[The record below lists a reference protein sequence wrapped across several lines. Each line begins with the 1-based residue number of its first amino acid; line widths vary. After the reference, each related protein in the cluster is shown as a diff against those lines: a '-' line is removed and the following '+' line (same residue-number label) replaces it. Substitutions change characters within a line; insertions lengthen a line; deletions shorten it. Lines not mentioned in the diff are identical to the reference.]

1 MSEAIKFRK
10 SALNALV
17 GNAIS
22 TIREK
27 RNEPAASIEK
37 RANLKD
43 IRKIE
48 SGEAT
53 LTVLSLFKIGAAL
66 HVPPRIL
73 IPTFDMLQAWQP
85 PQNTEEVKL
94 SDDEEQVEDNKTVD
108 LPKGEV
114 IKFRKSALNSL
125 VGKSIYLIRDK
136 QDESIASIEKKANVK
151 DLKKIEVGEATL
163 TVLSLFKI
171 GAALHVPPRILIP
184 TFDMLQAW
192 QPSQNTEEV
201 KLSDDE
207 EQVEDG
213 KAVDLS
219 G

>member
-37 RANLKD
+37 RVNLKD
-43 IRKIE
+43 IKKIE

-94 SDDEEQVEDNKTVD
+94 SDDEEQEDNKTVD

-114 IKFRKSALNSL
+114 IKFRKSALNFL

-136 QDESIASIEKKANVK
+136 QDESVASIEKKANVK

-171 GAALHVPPRILIP
+171 GAALHVPPRTLIP
-184 TFDMLQAW
+184 TFAELQVW
-192 QPSQNTEEV
+192 QPPQNTKEV
-201 KLSDDE
+201 KPSDDE

>member
-10 SALNALV
+10 AALNALV

-37 RANLKD
+37 RVNLKD
-43 IRKIE
+43 IKKIE

-85 PQNTEEVKL
+85 TQNTEEVKL
-94 SDDEEQVEDNKTVD
+94 SDDEEQEDNKTVD

-114 IKFRKSALNSL
+114 IKFRKSALNFL

-171 GAALHVPPRILIP
+171 GAALHVAPRTLIP
-184 TFDMLQAW
+184 TFAELQVW
-192 QPSQNTEEV
+192 QPPQNTKEV
-201 KLSDDE
+201 KPSDDE
-207 EQVEDG
+207 ERVEDG

>member
-17 GNAIS
+17 GNSIY

-43 IRKIE
+43 IKKIE

-53 LTVLSLFKIGAAL
+53 LTVASLYKIAAAL
-66 HVPPRIL
+66 HVAPRTL
-73 IPTFDMLQAWQP
+73 IPTFAELQAWQP
-85 PQNTEEVKL
+85 PQNSKEVK
-94 SDDEEQVEDNKTVD
+94 
-108 LPKGEV
+108 P
-114 IKFRKSALNSL
+114 
-125 VGKSIYLIRDK
+125 
-136 QDESIASIEKKANVK
+136 
-151 DLKKIEVGEATL
+151 
-163 TVLSLFKI
+163 
-171 GAALHVPPRILIP
+171 
-184 TFDMLQAW
+184 
-192 QPSQNTEEV
+192 
-201 KLSDDE
+201 SDDE